1 MVLNSKS
8 LEKSILPRK
17 QGEELII
24 EDLKIGHKNA
34 MRNVV
39 TVYNMDTFC
48 IGKIRVNRVITI
60 KALMAKIAAY
70 YEVTQIKDLIIK
82 FGDLDIVFDAKSSE
96 KDLNKRL
103 FTDLAF
109 TEANMIG
116 VQILNKSKQI
126 IMRKK
131 QQR

>member
-1 MVLNSKS
+1 
-8 LEKSILPRK
+8 
-17 QGEELII
+17 
-24 EDLKIGHKNA
+24 
-34 MRNVV
+34 
-39 TVYNMDTFC
+39 MDTFC

-70 YEVTQIKDLIIK
+70 YEDTDIKDLIIR
-82 FGDLDIVFDAKSSE
+82 FGDLDLVFDAKSSE

-126 IMRKK
+126 LLKKKK
-131 QQR
+131 QESLAAKNVVKKSKLRSSHESIDL